1 MKVCTILPKSSMIF
15 VIYIK
20 FLKFTIHSC
29 YYKMRRVEISEGRRW
44 DDFSLSSLVSFE
56 EEFWRSRRSLS
67 HSRFAHCL
75 QSDESSHWRE
85 RASAFFLSISLPW
98 SHFIPFFRVPA
109 IVPSFLLYGIKY
121 QAAGHNVPLS
131 FWVLFISFF
140 LRRTPPTRFLRNLC
154 NLSSALLAPPMQGRL
169 LASAIALYLSNA
181 RLKILFRLIRCG
193 RNIVFNRIKF
203 ACS

>member
-1 MKVCTILPKSSMIF
+1 MAPCRL
-15 VIYIK
+15 
-20 FLKFTIHSC
+20 
-29 YYKMRRVEISEGRRW
+29 
-44 DDFSLSSLVSFE
+44 LSVLSLVSFE
-56 EEFWRSRRSLS
+56 KEFWRSRRSLS

-131 FWVLFISFF
+131 FWVSFISFF
-140 LRRTPPTRFLRNLC
+140 LSSSLFAYASFAKFLQLISTFCIDVRSLFS
-154 NLSSALLAPPMQGRL
+154 LSSFDN
-169 LASAIALYLSNA
+169 SFSYLSNV
-181 RLKILFRLIRCG
+181 RLKMLFRLIECRT
-193 RNIVFNRIKF
+193 NIYRWIESIQLHEAFWIKVYFSDISLYYTLYILFLKPFVF
-203 ACS
+203 

>member
-1 MKVCTILPKSSMIF
+1 
-15 VIYIK
+15 
-20 FLKFTIHSC
+20 
-29 YYKMRRVEISEGRRW
+29 MRRVEISEGRQCR

-109 IVPSFLLYGIKY
+109 IVPSFLLYRIKY

-154 NLSSALLAPPMQGRL
+154 NLSSVLLAPSRAVDARSSVGV
-169 LASAIALYLSNA
+169 SAIALYLSNA
-181 RLKILFRLIRCG
+181 RKYYFDWSEMRKKHY
-193 RNIVFNRIKF
+193 F
-203 ACS
+203 